1 MHPEA
6 GSSFHVSRD
15 QGGGRHYVRICRGQ
29 RALSGTR
36 WATQNVQPAGGYEL
50 AGTGPF
56 TYVSTTYQAPS
67 AKISARTSA
76 APNQADRRDILISVP
91 PGFSRLRRTGYG
103 VLDGA

>member
-1 MHPEA
+1 MGP
-6 GSSFHVSRD
+6 
-15 QGGGRHYVRICRGQ
+15 
-29 RALSGTR
+29 L
-36 WATQNVQPAGGYEL
+36 WATQNVQPESGYEL

-76 APNQADRRDILISVP
+76 APNQADRRDILISLP